1 MRSARVLTLVRKL
14 ARQHDLTVSQMAGR
28 GKGSHQMYQLLDAD
42 GAEVGRFGLTD
53 HPRDLSWQV
62 LTRLEERLSPIFGD
76 KWTEKKR

>member
-1 MRSARVLTLVRKL
+1 MRAAKVLTLVKKL
-14 ARQHDLTVSQMAGR
+14 ARHHDLTVSPMPGR

-42 GAEVGRFGLTD
+42 GAEVGRLGLTD
-53 HPRDLSWQV
+53 HPRGLSWQV

>member
-1 MRSARVLTLVRKL
+1 
-14 ARQHDLTVSQMAGR
+14 
-28 GKGSHQMYQLLDAD
+28 MYQLLDAD